1 MKTLKKLIFFII
13 TYNIVFILIL
23 NLQYI
28 YRFNKVDDITSS
40 IMYASIFSLYFTIIP
55 LACFCISW
63 FISYKFLIHNLQIN
77 SVLCP
82 VLILLF
88 TVILSYMFT
97 EIMVHD
103 SFISLITVIS
113 TFLTLSLL
121 FYIYRK
127 DGSTP
132 KIKTTRRVI

>member
-13 TYNIVFILIL
+13 TYNIIFSLFL

-28 YRFNKVDDITSS
+28 YRFNKVDDISSS
-40 IMYASIFSLYFTIIP
+40 IMYALIFSLYFTIIP

-63 FISYKFLIHNLQIN
+63 FISYKFLIQKLQIN
-77 SVLCP
+77 SVLNQ
-82 VLILLF
+82 VLILLI

-103 SFISLITVIS
+103 FFVSLMTVIS
-113 TFLTLSLL
+113 TILTLSLL
-121 FYIYRK
+121 FYIFRK
-127 DGSTP
+127 DGSAS
-132 KIKTTRRVI
+132 IKTT